1 MVVVSNTWGR
11 ALQAVRSVTRLSLG
25 RFRLWSAEAEREMSL
40 FQEGPKDQSI
50 QTGLAS
56 VLAVLVLVATVIF
69 YRFFRYFPA

>member
-1 MVVVSNTWGR
+1 
-11 ALQAVRSVTRLSLG
+11 
-25 RFRLWSAEAEREMSL
+25 MSL
-40 FQEGPKDQSI
+40 FREGPKDQSI

>member
-1 MVVVSNTWGR
+1 MVVVSSTWGR
-11 ALQAVRSVTRLSLG
+11 DLQATGSATRLSLE
-25 RFRLWSAEAEREMSL
+25 RFRLWSAEREMSL

-56 VLAVLVLVATVIF
+56 VLAVLFLVATVIF